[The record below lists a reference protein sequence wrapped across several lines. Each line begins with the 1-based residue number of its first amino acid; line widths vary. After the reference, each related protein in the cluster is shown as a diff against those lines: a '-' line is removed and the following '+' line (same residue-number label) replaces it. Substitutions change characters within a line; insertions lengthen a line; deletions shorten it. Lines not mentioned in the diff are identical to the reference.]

1 MPPINVLLA
10 GDASVDV
17 LIYPS
22 QPGENTWHEHML
34 KTCRQR
40 SGASLISKFL
50 SDVALD
56 CNFKIHEPILAG
68 PVNIQHESVRSIL
81 EFEIHND
88 NDVNPSYFTLRLNR
102 TRQLNY
108 QSIWQSPWSSA
119 SLGTIDSTEK
129 DILVFQ
135 DTQGSFNNPDD
146 AIHFLRS
153 ARPGVLIY
161 HMAPRLAFGSIW
173 ETIRN
178 GVHTDGGTQDPEKL
192 VVVVSANDLR
202 AEGIQLS
209 HGLSWEK
216 TCEDFIEQLGSVGSL
231 VSLVTC
237 AHLVVTFSCDG
248 VIYHRGGQLNQP
260 ILYFDPNCIEGE
272 FLRQN
277 LGEVPGIKEAFIAGT
292 VTHLGGSVKNLEEAI
307 ELALLSSRRLAASGL
322 VRGLNSTDKP
332 EHLVSHVMGTLV
344 PSEYPV
350 FKLPIPSDV
359 IGSGSDHYWSI
370 LDRMV
375 GDPAQVAR
383 DVVKYGI
390 TSSGSSGIPTA
401 RFGRLVLVDR
411 HEIESFRTVS
421 NVLRD
426 YIDLPQTR
434 PISIAF
440 FGPRGSGRSYAATE
454 MGRALLNGR
463 NISKF
468 RIDLTQISTPTDL
481 IPIFHSIRDCNLE
494 GGFPLVYI
502 NGFDTLVPG
511 SSLPWLFHL
520 STPMLHGRFVDNGE
534 SRPIGRAIFFL
545 GSVNFKTYQKFQNQL
560 GGSSRGSTPPRFEE
574 FLGCLHGYVNML
586 GPDCVGEHDRLYPV
600 RRAVIL
606 RELLDNREPKLKA
619 DGKISIDESVLDGLL
634 LVPSYR
640 QGIRS
645 LKSIIS
651 MSRLNGAH
659 QFERAAL
666 PLASQLDLHVN
677 SDEFLRYLDGK
688 ILAESVREHLAQKIH
703 IEYLK
708 KRFSMG
714 MSDEDRKRPGH
725 QHWDQLPEEFR
736 ESARAH
742 AENIPR
748 KLRLISCFLAE
759 KQDHMHRKPVE
770 KFSPDE
776 IEVLAKHEHDR
787 WNAERLQ
794 KQWTKSSNTDPTVRT
809 SSFLVAWSDLAKEWQ
824 DVDRELVASYP
835 NILPEDYQIYRM
847 GGVR

>member
-17 LIYPS
+17 LIYPAR
-22 QPGENTWHEHML
+22 PDENSWHKHML

-40 SGASLISKFL
+40 SGAALISKFL
-50 SDVALD
+50 KCVAHDYNL
-56 CNFKIHEPILAG
+56 KIHEPIYSG

-81 EFEIHND
+81 EFEIHD
-88 NDVNPSYFTLRLNR
+88 DSGSSSSHLTLKLNR
-102 TRQLNY
+102 IQQLDY
-108 QSIWQSPWSSA
+108 QSVWKPPSA
-119 SLGTIDSTEK
+119 SFGTINATEK
-129 DILVFQ
+129 DVLVFQ
-135 DTQGSFNNPDD
+135 DTESSFRNPDD
-146 AIHFLRS
+146 AIYFLQN
-153 ARPGVLIY
+153 ARPRVLIY
-161 HMAPRLAFGSIW
+161 HMAPKLASGSVW

-178 GVHTDGGTQDPEKL
+178 GVHTEGGIQDPEKL

-202 AEGIQLS
+202 AEGVQLS

-216 TCEDFIEQLGSVGSL
+216 TCEDFVEQLGSVGRL

-237 AHLVVTFSCDG
+237 AHLVVLFNCDG

-260 ILYFDPNCIEGE
+260 TLYFDPKCIEGE

-277 LGEVPGIKEAFIAGT
+277 LGDVPGIKEAFIAGM
-292 VTHLGGSVKNLEEAI
+292 VTHLGGSIKNLEKAI
-307 ELALLSSRRLAASGL
+307 ELALLSARRLAASGL
-322 VRGLNSTDKP
+322 VRGPNPTDNP
-332 EHLVSHVMGTLV
+332 EHLGLYIMSALAT
-344 PSEYPV
+344 SENPI
-350 FKLPIPSDV
+350 FKLLIPSDI
-359 IGSGSDHYWSI
+359 IGSGSDQYWSI

-383 DVVKYGI
+383 DIVKSGI
-390 TSSGSSGIPTA
+390 TSSGSNGIPTA
-401 RFGRLVLVDR
+401 QFGRLVLVDR
-411 HEIESFRTVS
+411 HEIESFRIIS

-426 YIDLPQTR
+426 YIDLPQTK
-434 PISIAF
+434 PISIAL
-440 FGPRGSGRSYAATE
+440 FGPRGAGRSYAAME
-454 MGRALLNGR
+454 MGRTLLNGR
-463 NISKF
+463 KVSKF
-468 RIDLTQISTPTDL
+468 RMDLTQISTPMDL

-502 NGFDTLVPG
+502 NGFDTPVPG
-511 SSLPWLFHL
+511 SPLLWLFHL
-520 STPMLHGRFVDNGE
+520 LTPILHGRFIDNGE

-545 GSVNFKTYQKFQNQL
+545 GSINFKTYQKFQNQL
-560 GGSSRGSTPPRFEE
+560 GGGSRGLTPPRSEE
-574 FLGCLHGYVNML
+574 FLGCLHGYVNIL

-606 RELLDNREPKLKA
+606 RELLEKREPKLKV
-619 DGKISIDESVLDGLL
+619 DGKFSIDESVLDGLL

-645 LKSIIS
+645 LKSIVA

-666 PLASQLDLHVN
+666 PPAGQLDLHVN

-688 ILAESVREHLAQKIH
+688 VLAESVREHLAQNIH
-703 IEYLK
+703 MAYLK

-714 MSDEDRKRPGH
+714 MSDEDRKKPGH
-725 QHWDQLPEEFR
+725 QPWGQLSEEFR
-736 ESARAH
+736 ESARGH
-742 AENIPR
+742 ADNIPR
-748 KLRLISCFLAE
+748 KLRLVSCFLAE
-759 KQDHMHRKPVE
+759 KQDHMHREPVE

-776 IEVLAKHEHDR
+776 IEVLARNEHDR

-794 KQWTKSSNTDPTVRT
+794 KQWTKSSKTDSNVRT
-809 SSFLVAWSDLAKEWQ
+809 SSFLVAWNDLAREWQ

-847 GGVR
+847 GSVR

>member
-17 LIYPS
+17 LIYPA

-56 CNFKIHEPILAG
+56 CNFKIHGPILAG

-88 NDVNPSYFTLRLNR
+88 NDVNSSYFTLRLNR

-146 AIHFLRS
+146 AIHFLRN
-153 ARPGVLIY
+153 ARPGVLVY
-161 HMAPRLAFGSIW
+161 HMAPRLALGSIW

-202 AEGIQLS
+202 AEG
-209 HGLSWEK
+209 
-216 TCEDFIEQLGSVGSL
+216 
-231 VSLVTC
+231 
-237 AHLVVTFSCDG
+237 
-248 VIYHRGGQLNQP
+248 
-260 ILYFDPNCIEGE
+260 E

-277 LGEVPGIKEAFIAGT
+277 LGEVPGIKEAFIAGM

-332 EHLVSHVMGTLV
+332 EHLVSDVMGTLV

-383 DVVKYGI
+383 DVVKHGI
-390 TSSGSSGIPTA
+390 TSSDSSRIPTA

-411 HEIESFRTVS
+411 HEIESFRIVS

-481 IPIFHSIRDCNLE
+481 IPVFHSIRDCNLE

-520 STPMLHGRFVDNGE
+520 STPMLHGRFIDNGE

-545 GSVNFKTYQKFQNQL
+545 GSINFKTYQKFQNQL
-560 GGSSRGSTPPRFEE
+560 GGSSRGLIPPRFEE

-606 RELLDNREPKLKA
+606 RELLDKREPKLKV

-640 QGIRS
+640 QGVRS

-666 PLASQLDLHVN
+666 PPASQLDIHVN

-688 ILAESVREHLAQKIH
+688 VLAESVREHLAQNIH

-725 QHWDQLPEEFR
+725 QPWDQLPEEFR

-742 AENIPR
+742 ADNIPR

-770 KFSPDE
+770 KFSPGE

-809 SSFLVAWSDLAKEWQ
+809 SSLLVAWSDLAKEWQ

>member
-17 LIYPS
+17 LIYPA

-56 CNFKIHEPILAG
+56 FNFKIHEPILAG
-68 PVNIQHESVRSIL
+68 PVDIQHESVRSIL

-88 NDVNPSYFTLRLNR
+88 NDVNSSYFTLRLNR

-146 AIHFLRS
+146 AIHFLRN
-153 ARPGVLIY
+153 ARPGVLVY
-161 HMAPRLAFGSIW
+161 HMAPRLALGSIW

-202 AEGIQLS
+202 AEG
-209 HGLSWEK
+209 
-216 TCEDFIEQLGSVGSL
+216 
-231 VSLVTC
+231 
-237 AHLVVTFSCDG
+237 
-248 VIYHRGGQLNQP
+248 
-260 ILYFDPNCIEGE
+260 E

-277 LGEVPGIKEAFIAGT
+277 LGEVPGIKEAFIAGM

-332 EHLVSHVMGTLV
+332 EHLVSEVMGTLV

-383 DVVKYGI
+383 DVVKHGI

-411 HEIESFRTVS
+411 HEIESFRIVS

-481 IPIFHSIRDCNLE
+481 IPVFHSIRDCNLE

-520 STPMLHGRFVDNGE
+520 STPMLHGRFIDNGE

-545 GSVNFKTYQKFQNQL
+545 GSINFKTYQKFQNQL
-560 GGSSRGSTPPRFEE
+560 GGSSRGLIPPRFEE

-606 RELLDNREPKLKA
+606 RELLDKREPKLKV

-640 QGIRS
+640 QGVRS

-666 PLASQLDLHVN
+666 PPASQLDIHVN

-688 ILAESVREHLAQKIH
+688 VLAESVREHLAQNIH

-714 MSDEDRKRPGH
+714 MSDEDQKRPGH
-725 QHWDQLPEEFR
+725 QPWDQLPEEFR

-742 AENIPR
+742 ADNIPR

-770 KFSPDE
+770 KFSPGE
-776 IEVLAKHEHDR
+776 VEVLAKHEHDR

-809 SSFLVAWSDLAKEWQ
+809 SSLLVAWSDLAKEWQ
-824 DVDRELVASYP
+824 DVDRELVATYP

>member
-17 LIYPS
+17 LIYPA

-56 CNFKIHEPILAG
+56 FNFKIHEPILAG
-68 PVNIQHESVRSIL
+68 PVDIQHESVRSIL

-88 NDVNPSYFTLRLNR
+88 NDVNSSYFTLRLNR

-146 AIHFLRS
+146 AIHFLRN
-153 ARPGVLIY
+153 ARPGVLVY
-161 HMAPRLAFGSIW
+161 HMAPRLALGSIW

-202 AEGIQLS
+202 AEG
-209 HGLSWEK
+209 
-216 TCEDFIEQLGSVGSL
+216 
-231 VSLVTC
+231 
-237 AHLVVTFSCDG
+237 
-248 VIYHRGGQLNQP
+248 
-260 ILYFDPNCIEGE
+260 E

-277 LGEVPGIKEAFIAGT
+277 LGEVPGIKEAFIAGM
-292 VTHLGGSVKNLEEAI
+292 VTHLSGSVKNLEEAI

-332 EHLVSHVMGTLV
+332 EHLVSEVMGTLV

-383 DVVKYGI
+383 DVVKHGI

-411 HEIESFRTVS
+411 HEIESFRIVS

-481 IPIFHSIRDCNLE
+481 IPVFHSIRDCNLE

-520 STPMLHGRFVDNGE
+520 STPMLHGRFIDNGE

-545 GSVNFKTYQKFQNQL
+545 GSINFKTYQKFQNQL
-560 GGSSRGSTPPRFEE
+560 GGSSRGLIPPRFEE

-606 RELLDNREPKLKA
+606 RELLDKREPKLKV

-640 QGIRS
+640 QGVRS

-666 PLASQLDLHVN
+666 PPASQLDIHVN

-688 ILAESVREHLAQKIH
+688 VLAESVREHLAQNIH

-714 MSDEDRKRPGH
+714 MSDEDQKRPGH
-725 QHWDQLPEEFR
+725 QPWDQLPEEFR

-742 AENIPR
+742 ADNIPR

-770 KFSPDE
+770 KFSPGE
-776 IEVLAKHEHDR
+776 VEVLAKHEHDR

-809 SSFLVAWSDLAKEWQ
+809 SSLLVAWSDLAKEWQ
-824 DVDRELVASYP
+824 DVDRELVATYP

>member
-1 MPPINVLLA
+1 MPPINVFLA

-17 LIYPS
+17 LIYPARS
-22 QPGENTWHEHML
+22 GENSWHKHML

-40 SGASLISKFL
+40 SGATLISKFL
-50 SDVALD
+50 SYVAHDYNL
-56 CNFKIHEPILAG
+56 KIHEPIHAS

-81 EFEIHND
+81 EFEVHD
-88 NDVNPSYFTLRLNR
+88 DSNPPHLTLRLNR
-102 TRQLNY
+102 TQQLDY
-108 QSIWQSPWSSA
+108 RSVWQSPWPLA
-119 SLGTIDSTEK
+119 SFRTIDGTEK

-135 DTQGSFNNPDD
+135 DTEGSFSNSDD
-146 AIHFLRS
+146 AIHVLQNS
-153 ARPGVLIY
+153 RPGVLIY
-161 HMAPRLAFGSIW
+161 HMAPRLALGRIW

-178 GVHTDGGTQDPEKL
+178 GVYIERGVQDPERL

-216 TCEDFIEQLGSVGSL
+216 TCEDFIEQLGSVGRL

-237 AHLVVTFSCDG
+237 AHLVVLFSCDG
-248 VIYHRGGQLNQP
+248 VIYHRGGHLNQP

-277 LGEVPGIKEAFIAGT
+277 LGEVPGIKEAFIAGM
-292 VTHLGGSVKNLEEAI
+292 VTHLNGSVRDLEEAI
-307 ELALLSSRRLAASGL
+307 ELALLSSRRLASSGL
-322 VRGLNSTDKP
+322 VRGLKSTDKP
-332 EHLVSHVMGTLV
+332 EHQVSYIMSPLVA
-344 PSEYPV
+344 SENPI
-350 FKLPIPSDV
+350 FKLSIPSDI
-359 IGSGSDHYWSI
+359 IGSGSDQYWSI

-383 DVVKYGI
+383 GVVKRGI
-390 TSSGSSGIPTA
+390 TSSGSSRIPTA

-411 HEIESFRTVS
+411 HEIESFRIIS

-434 PISIAF
+434 PISIAL
-440 FGPRGSGRSYAATE
+440 FGPRGAGRSYAAIE
-454 MGRALLNGR
+454 MGRALLNGQK
-463 NISKF
+463 ISKF
-468 RIDLTQISTPTDL
+468 RMDLTQISTPTEL

-520 STPMLHGRFVDNGE
+520 LTPMLHGRFVDNGE

-545 GSVNFKTYQKFQNQL
+545 GSINFKTYQKFQNQL
-560 GGSSRGSTPPRFEE
+560 GGSSRGLTPPRFEE

-606 RELLDNREPKLKA
+606 RELLEKREPKLKV

-634 LVPSYR
+634 LVPSYK

-645 LKSIIS
+645 LKSIIA

-659 QFERAAL
+659 QFERSAL
-666 PLASQLDLHVN
+666 PPAGQLDLHVN

-688 ILAESVREHLAQKIH
+688 VLAESIREHLAQNIH
-703 IEYLK
+703 GEYLR

-725 QHWDQLPEEFR
+725 QPWDQLSEEFR

-742 AENIPR
+742 ADNIPR
-748 KLRLISCFLAE
+748 KLRLVSCFLAE
-759 KQDHMHRKPVE
+759 KQDHMHREPVE
-770 KFSPDE
+770 KFSSGE

-794 KQWTKSSNTDPTVRT
+794 KQWTKSSKTDPTVRT
-809 SSFLVAWSDLAKEWQ
+809 SSFLVAWSDLATEWQ

-847 GGVR
+847 GGIR

>member
-1 MPPINVLLA
+1 
-10 GDASVDV
+10 
-17 LIYPS
+17 
-22 QPGENTWHEHML
+22 ML

-68 PVNIQHESVRSIL
+68 PVNIQHESIRSIL

-202 AEGIQLS
+202 AEG
-209 HGLSWEK
+209 
-216 TCEDFIEQLGSVGSL
+216 
-231 VSLVTC
+231 
-237 AHLVVTFSCDG
+237 
-248 VIYHRGGQLNQP
+248 
-260 ILYFDPNCIEGE
+260 
-272 FLRQN
+272 
-277 LGEVPGIKEAFIAGT
+277 
-292 VTHLGGSVKNLEEAI
+292 GSVKNLEEAI
-307 ELALLSSRRLAASGL
+307 KLALLSSRRLAASGL

-332 EHLVSHVMGTLV
+332 EHLVSHIMGTLV

-666 PLASQLDLHVN
+666 PLASQLDLHVT

-688 ILAESVREHLAQKIH
+688 ILAESVREHLAQNIH

-725 QHWDQLPEEFR
+725 QPWDQLPEEFR

-742 AENIPR
+742 AENVPR

-794 KQWTKSSNTDPTVRT
+794 KQWTKSSNTDPTIRT